1 MLSVFIFG
9 IVSMLVLIAIVKIGQ
24 ITKERQK
31 R

>member
-1 MLSVFIFG
+1 MLSVFIFE

>member
-1 MLSVFIFG
+1 MLSVFISG